1 VRLILLFVFFFA
13 GSTLFG
19 QGYNRKNKDAFPQ
32 TPRFEKTGWYFG
44 LGANYP
50 LNLAT
55 IKEAEGTKIGDTTF
69 ATNSNP
75 IGQLG
80 AYAEFG
86 RYHMIENLY
95 FFRYWNYGINYR
107 WIHVKEGFENQIT
120 TPTGNVPLL
129 AGENTFSDHFLNAH
143 IEISGVNKL
152 SDKTFLQHTIGGQ
165 AGYAILSKRSYSTNL
180 PGLEQKTQNRLHSYV
195 YYRLGW
201 GARVSKKLIMIP
213 SIEVPLLNAYTFNS
227 GRYDM
232 PYFNSHYW
240 PITFSIRFFL
250 CRPYRL
256 KSCPPVDALGLP
268 DGFDKDEPG
277 K

>member
-1 VRLILLFVFFFA
+1 MRIAIVIILFFV
-13 GSTLFG
+13 GSALFG
-19 QGYNRKNKDAFPQ
+19 QGYNRKKKDAFPQ

-50 LNLAT
+50 LNVAT
-55 IKEAEGTKIGDTTF
+55 IKEEEGTKIDDTTF
-69 ATNSNP
+69 VTNSNP
-75 IGQLG
+75 SGKLG
-80 AYAEFG
+80 AFAEFG

-95 FFRYWNYGINYR
+95 FFRYWNYGLNYR
-107 WIHVKEGFENQIT
+107 WIHGKERYENQGI
-120 TPTGNVPLL
+120 TPTGNGPVEL
-129 AGENTFSDHFLNAH
+129 GENSFSDHFLNAH
-143 IEISGVNKL
+143 IDISGVNKL

-165 AGYAILSKRSYSTNL
+165 AGYAILSKRSYFTNL

-201 GARVSKKLIMIP
+201 GVRVSKKLIMIP

-240 PITFSIRFFL
+240 PITFSVRFLL

>member
-1 VRLILLFVFFFA
+1 MRLILLFVFFFA
-13 GSTLFG
+13 GNTLFG

-80 AYAEFG
+80 AFAEFG

-107 WIHVKEGFENQIT
+107 WIHGKEGFENQIT

-129 AGENTFSDHFLNAH
+129 AGKNTFSDHFLNAH

-180 PGLEQKTQNRLHSYV
+180 PGLEEKTQNRLHSYV

-240 PITFSIRFFL
+240 PITFSVRFFL

-256 KSCPPVDALGLP
+256 KSCPPVDALGLL

>member
-107 WIHVKEGFENQIT
+107 WIHGKEGFENQIT

-129 AGENTFSDHFLNAH
+129 AGKNTFSDHFLNAH

>member
-1 VRLILLFVFFFA
+1 MRLILLFVFFFA

-107 WIHVKEGFENQIT
+107 WIHGKEGFENQIT
-120 TPTGNVPLL
+120 TPTG
-129 AGENTFSDHFLNAH
+129 
-143 IEISGVNKL
+143 
-152 SDKTFLQHTIGGQ
+152 
-165 AGYAILSKRSYSTNL
+165 
-180 PGLEQKTQNRLHSYV
+180 
-195 YYRLGW
+195 
-201 GARVSKKLIMIP
+201 
-213 SIEVPLLNAYTFNS
+213 
-227 GRYDM
+227 
-232 PYFNSHYW
+232 
-240 PITFSIRFFL
+240 
-250 CRPYRL
+250 
-256 KSCPPVDALGLP
+256 
-268 DGFDKDEPG
+268 
-277 K
+277 

>member
-1 VRLILLFVFFFA
+1 MRLILLFVFFFA
-13 GSTLFG
+13 GNTLFG

-80 AYAEFG
+80 AFAEFG

-107 WIHVKEGFENQIT
+107 WIHGKEGFENQIT

-129 AGENTFSDHFLNAH
+129 AGKNTFSDHFLNAH

-180 PGLEQKTQNRLHSYV
+180 PGLEEKTQNRLHSYV

-201 GARVSKKLIMIP
+201 GVRVSKKLIMIP

-240 PITFSIRFFL
+240 PITFSVRFLL

>member
-1 VRLILLFVFFFA
+1 VRIAIVIIFFFV
-13 GSTLFG
+13 GSALFG
-19 QGYNRKNKDAFPQ
+19 QGYNRKKKDAFPQ

-50 LNLAT
+50 LNVAT
-55 IKEAEGTKIGDTTF
+55 IKEEEGTKIGDTTF

-75 IGQLG
+75 SGQLG
-80 AYAEFG
+80 TFAEFG

-95 FFRYWNYGINYR
+95 FFRYWNYGLNYR
-107 WIHVKEGFENQIT
+107 WIHGKERFENQGI
-120 TPTGNVPLL
+120 TPTGNGPVEL
-129 AGENTFSDHFLNAH
+129 GENSFSDHFLNAH

-152 SDKTFLQHTIGGQ
+152 SDKTFLQHTIGVQ

-240 PITFSIRFFL
+240 PITFSVRFLL

>member
-1 VRLILLFVFFFA
+1 MRLILLFVFFFV

-32 TPRFEKTGWYFG
+32 TPRFEKTGLYFG
-44 LGANYP
+44 LGANHP
-50 LNLAT
+50 FHVAS
-55 IKEAEGTKIGDTTF
+55 IKKAEGTKIGDSTF
-69 ATNSNP
+69 ITNSSP
-75 IGQLG
+75 SGQLG
-80 AYAEFG
+80 VFAEFG

-107 WIHVKEGFENQIT
+107 WIHGKEGFENQIT

-129 AGENTFSDHFLNAH
+129 AGENSFSDHFLNAH
-143 IEISGVNKL
+143 VEISGVNKL

-165 AGYAILSKRSYSTNL
+165 AGYGILSKRNYATNL
-180 PGLEQKTQNRLHSYV
+180 PGLEQKTQNRLHSYI

-201 GARVSKKLIMIP
+201 GARVSKKLIIIP
-213 SIEVPLLNAYTFNS
+213 SIEVPILNAYTFNS

-240 PITFSIRFFL
+240 PITFSVRFLL

-256 KSCPPVDALGLP
+256 KNCPPVDALGLP
-268 DGFDKDEPG
+268 DGFDRDEPG